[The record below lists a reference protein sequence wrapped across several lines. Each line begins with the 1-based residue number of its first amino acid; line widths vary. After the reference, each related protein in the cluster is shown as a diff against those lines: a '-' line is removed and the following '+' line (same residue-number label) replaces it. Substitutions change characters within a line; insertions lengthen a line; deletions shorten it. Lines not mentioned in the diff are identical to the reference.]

1 MTYQPHGGHFVP
13 ASKKAMEHE
22 EQLCNHPDFD
32 PVSHVAILESVWANY
47 EDIDRTKQ
55 IDCIEFFH
63 LHFLTAVNTLG
74 AMMSLNVTSLADLEK
89 KLDGMTVENLN
100 SLLDRS

>member
-1 MTYQPHGGHFVP
+1 M
-13 ASKKAMEHE
+13 ANE

-32 PVSHVAILESVWANY
+32 PVSHVAILKSVWANY
-47 EDIDRTKQ
+47 EGIDRTKQ
-55 IDCIEFFH
+55 MDYIEFFH
-63 LHFLTAVNTLG
+63 LLFLTAVNTLG
-74 AMMSLNVTSLADLEK
+74 VMMSLNVTSLADLEK